1 MNTTDHPR
9 AVACIRFVR
18 RLLGLERMPEPDHR
32 RRVII
37 ADCGPDDGK
46 LGTVYATYPPDYST
60 VMIDGLTRLQ
70 AFREGELR
78 DAPNG
83 KNQAREPSVP
93 NTTQT
98 P

>member
-32 RRVII
+32 RLII

-78 DAPNG
+78 DAPN
-83 KNQAREPSVP
+83 SVL
-93 NTTQT
+93 NE
-98 P
+98 